1 MCFEGYI
8 ELILR
13 ILRVLYGTVKW
24 VFFWFPEVQSKI
36 KEGTAIKVESTL
48 NILSKQTINIFNQYK
63 IVWDKSFRFSSFDN
77 LHGNSGAYHAAM
89 EMRHANIT
97 KP

>member
-1 MCFEGYI
+1 MSVFVVSRSSI
-8 ELILR
+8 EDKR
-13 ILRVLYGTVKW
+13 RNCNK
-24 VFFWFPEVQSKI
+24 
-36 KEGTAIKVESTL
+36 STL
-48 NILSKQTINIFNQYK
+48 NILSTQTIKIFNQYE

-77 LHGNSGAYHAAM
+77 LHGNSGAYQAAK

>member
-24 VFFWFPEVQSKI
+24 VFLWFPEVQPKI

-48 NILSKQTINIFNQYK
+48 NILSTQTIKIFNQYK
-63 IVWDKSFRFSSFDN
+63 IVWDKSVRFSSFDN
-77 LHGNSGAYHAAM
+77 THGNSGAYQAAM